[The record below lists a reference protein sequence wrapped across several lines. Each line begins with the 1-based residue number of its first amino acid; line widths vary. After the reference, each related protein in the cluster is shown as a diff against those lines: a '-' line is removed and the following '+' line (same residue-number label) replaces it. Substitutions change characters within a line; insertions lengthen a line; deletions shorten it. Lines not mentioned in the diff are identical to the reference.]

1 MNFVDFGAEAL
12 RRRALDGLC
21 ATMGEEHP
29 NTLAVANHWANSTW
43 LRMQAPP
50 AATATCCVACYACYR
65 RPHGSRSLRPHTAG
79 GSCGAATERLK
90 DR

>member
-1 MNFVDFGAEAL
+1 MDFGAEAL

-50 AATATCCVACYACYR
+50 AATATCCVACCACYR
-65 RPHGSRSLRPHTAG
+65 RPHGPDRFGRTRLVGRAELRQSA
-79 GSCGAATERLK
+79 
-90 DR
+90 